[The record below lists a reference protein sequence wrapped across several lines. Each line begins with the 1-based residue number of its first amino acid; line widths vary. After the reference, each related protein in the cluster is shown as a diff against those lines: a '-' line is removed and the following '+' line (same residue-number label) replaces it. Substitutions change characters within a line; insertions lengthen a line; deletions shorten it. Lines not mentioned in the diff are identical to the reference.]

1 MSVIDSGR
9 PANITDVAA
18 RAGVSR
24 AAVSKVIRNAYGVS
38 PAMRERVEAAI
49 AELGYR
55 PSVAARSLRGA
66 SHTIGVELPRTGNPL
81 FDQILEGASDV
92 LDGTPYQLIV
102 APASSDHGAGF
113 RAIDALIDR
122 QVDGLLAIA
131 PIGDSTWLEKIAQ
144 RVPTVM
150 LGRHDAAKNY
160 DTVTND
166 DVAGATAVMEYLL
179 ALGHRRIAHVTVR
192 PESTAPGTGTPHAV
206 RLGVYEQMLRAAGG
220 QPRVV
225 YSADDREHDFRDLVA
240 ALIRDS
246 YRPTAIFAGNDT
258 IALAAL
264 AAIQDCGLTTSD
276 VAVVGYDGIDLASH
290 PAISLTTVEQSGL
303 LLGQQSM
310 KLLLERLQGRTEP
323 VHFQVSP
330 KLQVRNS
337 AKPLAASGAS

>member
-1 MSVIDSGR
+1 MSVIDSNR

-38 PAMRERVEAAI
+38 PAMKERVETAI

-55 PSVAARSLRGA
+55 PSVAARSLRG
-66 SHTIGVELPRTGNPL
+66 SSNTIGVELPRTGNPL
-81 FDQILEGASDV
+81 FDQILDGAAET
-92 LDGTPYQLIV
+92 LEGTPYQLIV

-131 PIGDSTWLEKIAQ
+131 PIGDSAWLEKIAQ

-166 DVAGATAVMEYLL
+166 DVAGATAVMEHLFS
-179 ALGHRRIAHVTVR
+179 LGHRHIAHVTVR
-192 PESTAPGTGTPHAV
+192 PESTSPGSGSPHSM
-206 RLGVYEQMLRAAGG
+206 RLGVYERMLRASGG
-220 QPRVV
+220 EPQIL
-225 YSADDREHDFRDLVA
+225 YSADDREQDFRDLVTS
-240 ALIRDS
+240 LLRS
-246 YRPTAIFAGNDT
+246 SHRPTAIFAGNDT

-264 AAIQDCGLTTSD
+264 GAIQDCDLTTAD
-276 VAVVGYDGIDLASH
+276 VSVVGYDGIELASH
-290 PAISLTTVEQSGL
+290 PAFSLTTVDQSGVTM
-303 LLGQQSM
+303 GKQSM
-310 KLLLERLQGRTEP
+310 SLLLERLEGRVEAA
-323 VHFQVSP
+323 HFQVTPELRIRRSTQP
-330 KLQVRNS
+330 
-337 AKPLAASGAS
+337 AKQQPQS